1 MAGFRQLYFFST
13 WVPNTRDF
21 WQLIT
26 ATPGIISQQFWP
38 LNSHKG
44 IRQAISQIAQF
55 PGILAMPRLDKD
67 IDWCILH

>member
-1 MAGFRQLYFFST
+1 MAGFRQLYFST

-26 ATPGIISQQFWP
+26 ATPGIISRQIQP

-44 IRQAISQIAQF
+44 IRQAISQIPQF
-55 PGILAMPRLDKD
+55 PGILAMPPLDKD
-67 IDWCILH
+67 IDQCTLH